1 FSITRNNLFI
11 LHSSFFR
18 KIISFLIILY
28 YNYLVKRNIGTKGDI
43 FMVERLKRSE
53 VPTEQTWDLTD
64 LFPSH
69 EEWEK
74 ELQAIQED
82 VHEVTQYKGKL
93 GLDADT
99 LLPCLT
105 ALDEFQKRVLRVA
118 TYANLRLIAYGCDT
132 EDQRDGA
139 RGAVVVAHMSARLLI
154 VV

>member
-1 FSITRNNLFI
+1 
-11 LHSSFFR
+11 
-18 KIISFLIILY
+18 
-28 YNYLVKRNIGTKGDI
+28 
-43 FMVERLKRSE
+43 MVERLKRSE

-99 LLPCLT
+99 LLQCVT
-105 ALDEFQKRVLRVA
+105 ALDEFQKRDIRVA
-118 TYANLRLIAYGCDT
+118 TYANLRSSADGSDP
-132 EDQRDGA
+132 DNQRESA
-139 RGAVVVAHMSARLLI
+139 RGRAGLAQINARISWTASEVLRIL
-154 VV
+154 